1 MVSDT
6 IYELCRPVL
15 QDKNLPDEDKTEKL
29 EELLRTETEL
39 SGKALE
45 DTVLNVLWQHRN
57 SNTSHATSPPL
68 RHTVIR
74 RASPA
79 PWQIPRVSSPLV
91 STPGNGNSPATS
103 HAFPNQRPSFVRKTS
118 AASPFTS
125 PRPSPRLALA
135 QPIPHSPNL
144 NSYEFS
150 DASPVPDIYGDY
162 GSDTVDWLVNDD
174 ATSTT
179 SSTGGGLS
187 AAAPE
192 WMPQTEM
199 SPYDILRSVLGDNK
213 TDEEIEK
220 ALEMNSYDLGATMI
234 TLTEGQVFE
243 SQNMV
248 VSEQDGSVLVGKS
261 MDYIRPVTPSGQAK
275 SPIPCKYWLAHGQC
289 LRADCRFSHELK
301 NHVCKYVPYLDLKG

>member
-6 IYELCRPVL
+6 IYELCQPIL
-15 QDKNLPDEDKTEKL
+15 QNNELPDEDKTEKL
-29 EELLRTETEL
+29 EELLRKEASI

-45 DTVLNVLWQHRN
+45 DAVLNVLWQHRN
-57 SNTSHATSPPL
+57 SSAPHAASPPL

-91 STPGNGNSPATS
+91 SSPATGTSPATS
-103 HAFPNQRPSFVRKTS
+103 HAFPSQRPSFARKSST
-118 AASPFTS
+118 ASPFTS
-125 PRPSPRLALA
+125 PRPSPRLTLA

-144 NSYEFS
+144 STYEPFG
-150 DASPVPDIYGDY
+150 DVSPVPDIYGDY

-174 ATSTT
+174 AVSTT

-192 WMPQTEM
+192 WMPQPDM
-199 SPYDILRSVLGDNK
+199 SPYDILRSVLGEGK

-220 ALEMNSYDLGATMI
+220 ALEMNSYDIGATMI
-234 TLTEGQVFE
+234 ALTEGQVFE
-243 SQNMV
+243 GPNIV
-248 VSEQDGSVLVGKS
+248 IPDQDGSVLVGKS
-261 MDYIRPVTPSGQAK
+261 MDYIRPATPSGQAR

-301 NHVCKYVPYLDLKG
+301 KHVCKYVLL

>member
-6 IYELCRPVL
+6 IYELCQPVL
-15 QDKNLPDEDKTEKL
+15 QDKELPDEEKTEKL
-29 EELLRTETEL
+29 EELLQKEASLT
-39 SGKALE
+39 GKALE
-45 DTVLNVLWQHRN
+45 DAVLNVLWQHRN
-57 SNTSHATSPPL
+57 SSGPHAASSPPV

-91 STPGNGNSPATS
+91 SSPGTGTSPATS
-103 HAFPNQRPSFVRKTS
+103 HAFPSQRPSFVRKGS

-144 NSYEFS
+144 STYEPFG

-174 ATSTT
+174 AASTT
-179 SSTGGGLS
+179 SSTGGSLS

-192 WMPQTEM
+192 WIPQPDMT
-199 SPYDILRSVLGDNK
+199 PFDLLRSVLGEGK

-220 ALEMNSYDLGATMI
+220 ALEINGYDLGATMI
-234 TLTEGQVFE
+234 ALTEGQVFD
-243 SQNMV
+243 SQNLV
-248 VSEQDGSVLVGKS
+248 VPDHDGSVLVGKS
-261 MDYIRPVTPSGQAK
+261 MDYVRPVTPSGQVR

-301 NHVCKYVPYLDLKG
+301 NHVCK